1 MAAAET
7 AGLAPVMAFALVG
20 ALGVGSQWL
29 AWRLRM
35 PSIVLMLLAGLLF
48 GPVLGILDPAVRFD
62 TMESHWKVAATF
74 FSVFYPIAALGLWGL
89 FRWGIVIWF
98 FAASFE
104 LVMHLVYPQ
113 LFGDYYSLVVFHVT
127 SLACWLLCILI
138 EYLDRQRLR
147 LKEQKQG

>member
-1 MAAAET
+1 MSQQIEQPRT
-7 AGLAPVMAFALVG
+7 VFALEGLMNLFLRIVAI
-20 ALGVGSQWL
+20 ALIGFAIRYWL
-29 AWRLRM
+29 
-35 PSIVLMLLAGLLF
+35 LLI
-48 GPVLGILDPAVRFD
+48 GILDPAVRFD

>member
-1 MAAAET
+1 MNLFLRIVAIALI
-7 AGLAPVMAFALVG
+7 GFAIRY
-20 ALGVGSQWL
+20 WL
-29 AWRLRM
+29 
-35 PSIVLMLLAGLLF
+35 LLI
-48 GPVLGILDPAVRFD
+48 GILDPAVRFD

-113 LFGDYYSLVVFHVT
+113 LFGDYYSLVIFHVT

>member
-1 MAAAET
+1 MSQQIEQPRT
-7 AGLAPVMAFALVG
+7 VFALEGLMNLFLRIVAI
-20 ALGVGSQWL
+20 ALIGFAIRYWL
-29 AWRLRM
+29 
-35 PSIVLMLLAGLLF
+35 LLI
-48 GPVLGILDPAVRFD
+48 GILDPAVRFD

-113 LFGDYYSLVVFHVT
+113 LFGDYYSLVIFHVT

>member
-1 MAAAET
+1 MITKMSQQIEQPRT
-7 AGLAPVMAFALVG
+7 VFALEGLMNLFLRIVAI
-20 ALGVGSQWL
+20 ALIGFAIRYWL
-29 AWRLRM
+29 
-35 PSIVLMLLAGLLF
+35 LLI
-48 GPVLGILDPAVRFD
+48 GILDPAVRFD

-113 LFGDYYSLVVFHVT
+113 LFGDYYSLVIFHVT

>member
-1 MAAAET
+1 MNQQTEQSRT
-7 AGLAPVMAFALVG
+7 VFALEGLMNLFLRVV
-20 ALGVGSQWL
+20 ALALIGFAIRYWL
-29 AWRLRM
+29 
-35 PSIVLMLLAGLLF
+35 LLI
-48 GPVLGILDPAVRFD
+48 GILDPAVRFD
-62 TMESHWKVAATF
+62 TMETHWKVAATF

-113 LFGDYYSLVVFHVT
+113 LFGDYYSLVIFHAT

-138 EYLDRQRLR
+138 EYLDKQRLR
-147 LKEQKQG
+147 LKEQRQG

>member
-1 MAAAET
+1 MITKMSQQIEQPRT
-7 AGLAPVMAFALVG
+7 VFALEGLMNLFLRIVAI
-20 ALGVGSQWL
+20 ALIGFAIRYWL
-29 AWRLRM
+29 
-35 PSIVLMLLAGLLF
+35 LLI
-48 GPVLGILDPAVRFD
+48 GILDPAVRFD